1 MIQYKQTNQGL
12 EQYANKKEKKEN
24 KFSHFLN
31 LDNYC
36 SIDTI
41 DADIV
46 SCNPT
51 HDRNRSISMNYID
64 IFLEALSAEKGRSEK
79 TLTSYASDLHLA
91 DDAINGG
98 LMNAT
103 ESDIQNYLSSLPD
116 KASSIARKASA
127 LRGFYKFL
135 MLEKIIKNNPT
146 TNLELPKRNRALP
159 KFLTVDEIELL
170 ISSAG
175 DIRNSLRL
183 RAMIELLYASG
194 LRVSE
199 LCELP
204 VSGILGNKLLIHGKG
219 AKERL
224 VPMHDAAIHALNK
237 WMDAR
242 GDTDSKYVFPSN
254 AKSGHITRDGFF
266 KILKKCAV
274 LAGID
279 PNRVSPHVLRHSFA
293 SHLLAGGANLRAI
306 QTMLGHEDISTTQ
319 IYTHVMPEKLKETVS
334 NHHPFANKKGI

>member
-1 MIQYKQTNQGL
+1 
-12 EQYANKKEKKEN
+12 
-24 KFSHFLN
+24 
-31 LDNYC
+31 LDTDFN
-36 SIDTI
+36 IDI
-41 DADIV
+41 ADDNII
-46 SCNPT
+46 SNDTT
-51 HDRNRSISMNYID
+51 HDRNRRIPMNYID

-91 DDAINGG
+91 NNAINGG

-135 MLEKIIKNNPT
+135 MLEKIITANPT
-146 TNLELPKRNRALP
+146 ANLELPKRNRALP
-159 KFLTVDEIELL
+159 KFLTTQEIELL

-204 VSGILGNKLLIHGKG
+204 ISGILGNKLLIHGKG

-237 WMDAR
+237 WLDAR
-242 GDTDSKYVFPSN
+242 GDINSKYVFPTNS
-254 AKSGHITRDGFF
+254 KSGHITRDGFF

-274 LAGID
+274 LSGID

>member
-1 MIQYKQTNQGL
+1 
-12 EQYANKKEKKEN
+12 
-24 KFSHFLN
+24 
-31 LDNYC
+31 
-36 SIDTI
+36 
-41 DADIV
+41 
-46 SCNPT
+46 
-51 HDRNRSISMNYID
+51 MNYID
-64 IFLEALSAEKGRSEK
+64 IFLEALSAEKGRSTK
-79 TLTSYASDLHLA
+79 TLSSYESDLRLA
-91 DDAINGG
+91 DAAIPGG
-98 LMNAT
+98 LMNADGA
-103 ESDIQNYLSSLPD
+103 SLQNYLDNLGEKP
-116 KASSIARKASA
+116 SSIARKASA

-135 MLEKIIKNNPT
+135 MLEKIISHNPT
-146 TNLELPKRNRALP
+146 SNLELPKRNIALP
-159 KFLTVDEIELL
+159 KFLTVQEIELL

-175 DIRNSLRL
+175 DIKNSTRL

-204 VSGILGNKLLIHGKG
+204 MTAILGDKLLIHGKG

-237 WMDAR
+237 WLEMRDDAPE
-242 GDTDSKYVFPSN
+242 SKYVFPSHG
-254 AKSGHITRDGFF
+254 KSGHITRDGFF

-274 LAGID
+274 LSGIS

-319 IYTHVMPEKLKETVS
+319 IYTHVMPEKLKETLS
-334 NHHPFANKKGI
+334 LHHPLSNKNKVYNK

>member
-1 MIQYKQTNQGL
+1 
-12 EQYANKKEKKEN
+12 
-24 KFSHFLN
+24 
-31 LDNYC
+31 
-36 SIDTI
+36 
-41 DADIV
+41 
-46 SCNPT
+46 
-51 HDRNRSISMNYID
+51 MNYID

-91 DDAINGG
+91 DDTISGG
-98 LMNAT
+98 LMGAT

-116 KASSIARKASA
+116 KASSVARKASA

-135 MLEKIIKNNPT
+135 MLEKIITTNPT
-146 TNLELPKRNRALP
+146 ANLELPKRNRALP
-159 KFLTVDEIELL
+159 KFLTTQEIELL

-204 VSGILGNKLLIHGKG
+204 ISGILGNKLLIHGKG

-237 WMDAR
+237 WLDAR
-242 GDTDSKYVFPSN
+242 GDINSKYVFPTNS
-254 AKSGHITRDGFF
+254 KSGHITRDGFF